1 MMFSGASTL
10 YVVYAGA
17 ALFGIIIVEAIYL
30 LMAQKADERKA
41 VNRRMTIQKTAV
53 TQQDVLIQ
61 LRKERGLD
69 QGRFSL
75 FSLKSLKVLRTQSGL
90 RMPLPKFLGITTLVA
105 LGLSVFG
112 AIKTGKN
119 LDAAMVFPVLALL
132 VPFFTLRR
140 MRKKRH
146 KMFGIQLPEAL
157 DLMTRGLR
165 AGHPVPVALMMV
177 GRELPDPIGSEFGLV
192 ADEITYG
199 SDMITALSAMYDR
212 VGQEDMPLF
221 ITAVSIQSTTGGNLR
236 EILDGLSNVIRERGK
251 LRRKIRAIS
260 SEGRASAMILTAV
273 PCLLM
278 GVLLLLTPDYY
289 GQAWQYDTTY
299 YLLGLAVFWL
309 GLGNIIMAKMANFRF

>member
-1 MMFSGASTL
+1 MFSGANTL
-10 YVVYAGA
+10 YVVYACA
-17 ALFGIIIVEAIYL
+17 ALFGIIIVETIYL
-30 LMAQKADERKA
+30 MMAQKADQRKA

-61 LRKERGLD
+61 LRKERGLEG
-69 QGRFSL
+69 GRFSF
-75 FSLKSLKVLRTQSGL
+75 FSLKPLRVLRTQSGL
-90 RMPLPKFLGITTLVA
+90 RMPMPKFLGITTLVA
-105 LGLSVFG
+105 LGISVFY
-112 AIKTGKN
+112 AVETGGN
-119 LDAAMVFPVLALL
+119 LNAALMFPVLCLL
-132 VPFFTLRR
+132 FPFFTLRR
-140 MRKKRH
+140 MRKRRH
-146 KMFGIQLPEAL
+146 KQFGLQLPEAL

-199 SDMITALSAMYDR
+199 SDMITALKAMYDR

-236 EILDGLSNVIRERGK
+236 EILEGLSNVIRERGK

-278 GVLLLLTPDYY
+278 AVLVIFTPDYY
-289 GQAWQYDTTY
+289 GDAWQYDMTW
-299 YLLGLAVFWL
+299 YLLGLAGFWL
-309 GLGNIIMAKMANFRF
+309 GLGNMIMAKMANFRF

>member
-1 MMFSGASTL
+1 MFSGANSL
-10 YVVYAGA
+10 YVVYAAA
-17 ALFGIIIVEAIYL
+17 ALFGIIIVETIYL
-30 LMAQKADERKA
+30 LMAQNADQRKA
-41 VNRRMTIQKTAV
+41 VNRRMNIKKTAV
-53 TQQDVLIQ
+53 SQQDVLIQ
-61 LRKERGLD
+61 LRKERGLE

-75 FSLKSLKVLRTQSGL
+75 FSLKSLRVLRTQSGL
-90 RMPLPKFLGITTLVA
+90 SMPMPKFMGITTLA
-105 LGLSVFG
+105 AFG
-112 AIKTGKN
+112 ISLFYAFKTGAN
-119 LDAAMVFPVLALL
+119 LNAALAFPVLCLL
-132 VPFFTLRR
+132 IPFFVLRR

-146 KMFGIQLPEAL
+146 KAFGIQLPEAL

-177 GRELPDPIGSEFGLV
+177 GREMPDPIGSEFGLV

-199 SDMITALSAMYDR
+199 SDMITALKAMYDR

-236 EILDGLSNVIRERGK
+236 EILDGLANVIRERGK

-278 GVLLLLTPDYY
+278 MVLLVFVPDYY
-289 GQAWQYDTTY
+289 GDAWQYDTTY
-299 YLLGLAVFWL
+299 YLLGAGASWL

>member
-1 MMFSGASTL
+1 MFSGVNSL
-10 YVVYAGA
+10 YIVYAGA
-17 ALFGIIIVEAIYL
+17 ALFSIIIVEAIYL
-30 LMAQKADERKA
+30 LMAQKADQRKA
-41 VNRRMTIQKTAV
+41 VNRRMTIKKTAV

-69 QGRFSL
+69 QGRFSI
-75 FSLKSLKVLRTQSGL
+75 FSLKSLRVLRTQSGL
-90 RMPLPKFLGITTLVA
+90 RMPLPKFLGITSFIA
-105 LGLSVFG
+105 LGISATY
-112 AIKTGKN
+112 AIKTGAN
-119 LDAAMVFPVLALL
+119 LNAALLFPALTLAL
-132 VPFFTLRR
+132 PFLTLRR
-140 MRKKRH
+140 MRKRRH
-146 KMFGIQLPEAL
+146 KLFGIQLPEAL

-177 GRELPDPIGSEFGLV
+177 GREMPDPIGSEFGLV

-199 SDMITALSAMYDR
+199 SDMITALKAMYDR

-278 GVLLLLTPDYY
+278 GVLLVFVPDYY
-289 GQAWQYDTTY
+289 GDAWQYDMTW
-299 YLLGLAVFWL
+299 YLIGGGVFWL

>member
-1 MMFSGASTL
+1 MFTGANGL
-10 YVVYAGA
+10 YIVYACA
-17 ALFGIIIVEAIYL
+17 AIFGIIIVETIYL
-30 LMAQKADERKA
+30 LMAQKADQREA
-41 VNRRMTIQKTAV
+41 VNRRMTIKKTAV

-61 LRKERGLD
+61 LRKERGLEH
-69 QGRFSL
+69 GRYSFLSL
-75 FSLKSLKVLRTQSGL
+75 NFLRVLRTQSGL
-90 RMPLPKFLGITTLVA
+90 RMALPKFLSITSLVA
-105 LGLSVFG
+105 LGISVFY
-112 AIKTGKN
+112 AVKTGAN
-119 LDAAMVFPVLALL
+119 LNAVMAFPALCL
-132 VPFFTLRR
+132 FLPFMTLRR
-140 MRKKRH
+140 MRKKRL
-146 KMFGIQLPEAL
+146 KIFGVQLPEAL

-177 GRELPDPIGSEFGLV
+177 GREMPDPIGSEFGLV

-199 SDMITALSAMYDR
+199 SDMITALKAMYDR

-278 GVLLLLTPDYY
+278 AVLLVFMPDYY
-289 GQAWQYDTTY
+289 GQAWEYETTW
-299 YLLGLAVFWL
+299 YLLGGALSWL
-309 GLGNIIMAKMANFRF
+309 GLGNMIMAKMANFKF

>member
-1 MMFSGASTL
+1 MFSGANTL
-10 YVVYAGA
+10 YVVYAAA
-17 ALFGIIIVEAIYL
+17 ALFGIILVEAVYL
-30 LMAQKADERKA
+30 LYAQNADQRKA
-41 VNRRMTIQKTAV
+41 VNRRMVIKKTAV

-61 LRKERGLD
+61 LRKERGLE
-69 QGRFSL
+69 QGGLASIMSMKWLR
-75 FSLKSLKVLRTQSGL
+75 VLRIQSGL
-90 RMPLPKFLGITTLVA
+90 RMPMPKFVGINTLVA
-105 LGLSVFG
+105 FGLCAGF
-112 AIKTGKN
+112 AIKTGMN
-119 LDAAMVFPVLALL
+119 LYALILLPVLIMLL
-132 VPFFTLRR
+132 PIMTMRR

-146 KMFGIQLPEAL
+146 KAFGIQLPEAL
-157 DLMTRGLR
+157 DLITRGLR

-177 GRELPDPIGSEFGLV
+177 GREMPDPVGSEFGLV

-199 SDMITALSAMYDR
+199 SNMITALQAMYDR

-278 GVLLLLTPDYY
+278 AVLLIFMPEYY
-289 GQAWQYDTTY
+289 GEAWQYDQTY
-299 YLLGLAVFWL
+299 YFVGFGVFWL
-309 GLGNIIMAKMANFRF
+309 GLGNFIMAKMSNFRF

>member
-1 MMFSGASTL
+1 MMFSGGNIL

-17 ALFGIIIVEAIYL
+17 ALFGIIIAEAIYL
-30 LMAQKADERKA
+30 MMAQNADQRKA
-41 VNRRMTIQKTAV
+41 VNRRMVIQKKSV

-61 LRKERGLD
+61 LRKERGLE
-69 QGRFSL
+69 QGRFSFL
-75 FSLKSLKVLRTQSGL
+75 SLKWLRVLRTQSGL
-90 RMPLPKFLGITTLVA
+90 SMPLPKFLGITSGIA
-105 LGLSVFG
+105 MGLSIFFAFKSG
-112 AIKTGKN
+112 MN
-119 LDAAMVFPVLALL
+119 LYAALLFPVLLLL
-132 VPFFTLRR
+132 VPLMTLRR

-146 KMFGIQLPEAL
+146 KLFGIQLPEAL
-157 DLMTRGLR
+157 ELMTRGLR
-165 AGHPVPVALMMV
+165 AGHPVPVAVMMV
-177 GRELPDPIGSEFGLV
+177 GREMPDPIGSEFGLV

-199 SDMITALSAMYDR
+199 SDMITALQAMYDR

-278 GVLLLLTPDYY
+278 GVLLIFVPDYY
-289 GQAWQYDTTY
+289 GEAWQYDMTW
-299 YLLGLAVFWL
+299 YLVGFGVFWL
-309 GLGNIIMAKMANFRF
+309 GLGNMIMAKMANFRF